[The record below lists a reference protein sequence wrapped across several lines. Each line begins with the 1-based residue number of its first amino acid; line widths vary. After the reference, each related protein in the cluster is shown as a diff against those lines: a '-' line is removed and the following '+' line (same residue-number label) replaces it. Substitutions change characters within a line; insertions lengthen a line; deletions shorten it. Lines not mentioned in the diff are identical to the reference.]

1 MVCRWRVGKCG
12 SAGDFGDLPHPPNG
26 VIRCGI
32 DFRTREGAAVNAWK
46 VCCGKCQHSWTL
58 MGNWSVYE
66 RETLESRPCPKC
78 HSYTLSSPEPTRQTG
93 KKAMYNRRVRWQPAK
108 QLKRS

>member
-1 MVCRWRVGKCG
+1 M
-12 SAGDFGDLPHPPNG
+12 PHPPNG

-58 MGNWSVYE
+58 LGNWSVYE
-66 RETLESRPCPKC
+66 REALESRPCPKC
-78 HSYTLSSPEPTRQTG
+78 HSYTLSSPEPSSVKPRLRRPQVRVMTTVPVY
-93 KKAMYNRRVRWQPAK
+93 KAAG
-108 QLKRS
+108 